1 VYGTSKRATCVV
13 AAAVLALPAPPA
25 AAADE
30 PRVFAPSGEWAVQTD
45 GESCVISRQ
54 FGGSDGLTFG
64 LQAFAPGATSYTA
77 ILRGDPLPQ
86 RGSGALEL
94 EYRFNPDTGAIPLS
108 GVLSAGG
115 DKPRLSFGAT
125 LDRASLVHATR
136 DGEEVLRGPDPAREA
151 EVDELFVSFSRG
163 RPLQIQLGPM
173 TEPLARLRECTA
185 SLPATWGLDPEVQQS
200 LTRRPLPIEVD
211 KWLGPGSYPW
221 EYLRNYLS
229 VDVQVRLTTDATGAV
244 TQCVVQSPRNSI
256 AGPVACREIMKTAR
270 FEPALDAAGS
280 PVASYYTTRIAY
292 RTRRRNSVGG
302 W

>member
-1 VYGTSKRATCVV
+1 VSVASRRAACFVV
-13 AAAVLALPAPPA
+13 TLLLALPALPA
-25 AAADE
+25 TAADE
-30 PRVFAPSGEWAVQTD
+30 PRVFAPSSAWAVQSD

-64 LQAFAPGATSYTA
+64 LQAFAPGATSYNA

-125 LDRASLVHATR
+125 LDRASVIQAMR
-136 DGEEVLRGPDPAREA
+136 DGEEALRGPDEAREA
-151 EVDELFVSFSRG
+151 EVDGLFVSFSRG
-163 RPLQIQLGPM
+163 RPLLVQLGPM
-173 TEPLARLRECTA
+173 AGPLARLRECIA
-185 SLPATWGLDPEVQQS
+185 SLPATWGLDPAVQQS

-221 EYLRNYLS
+221 EYLRTYLS
-229 VDVQVRLTTDATGAV
+229 VDVQIRLMTDAAGTA
-244 TQCVVQSPRNSI
+244 TQCVVQSPRNSL

-270 FEPALDAAGS
+270 FEPALDAAGNA
-280 PVASYYTTRIAY
+280 VASYYTTRIAY